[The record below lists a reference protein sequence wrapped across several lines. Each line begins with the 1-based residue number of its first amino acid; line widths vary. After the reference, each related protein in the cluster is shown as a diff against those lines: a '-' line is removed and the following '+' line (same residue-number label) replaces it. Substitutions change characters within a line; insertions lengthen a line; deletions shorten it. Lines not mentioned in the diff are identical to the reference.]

1 VRALKIVCSGIS
13 CFRQKNKKKKQKRG
27 ERESEIDH
35 DAATAHSRGYFLN
48 RKGLPFLLLHLQCR
62 LQSYFET
69 ILFERIPLANIKI
82 CPISKQLLS
91 DFIFLILV

>member
-1 VRALKIVCSGIS
+1 MYPNENLCVHSKSRIVEFLVFDKKI
-13 CFRQKNKKKKQKRG
+13 RKKKQKQD

-48 RKGLPFLLLHLQCR
+48 RKGLPFLFQNPHCR

-69 ILFERIPLANIKI
+69 ILLERIPLANIKI
-82 CPISKQLLS
+82 YPISK
-91 DFIFLILV
+91 